1 MARHQ
6 VRRTRSANSLTY
18 GDPTWPPGMTVDHH
32 GAEGQ
37 TTSSTDSPPRQEFIF
52 VQRSPTMPPMPQSS
66 SIHIRLALLALA
78 ATSLWTAPL
87 YSEPSPHWLRIPG
100 SGDRPASCVFEKIIH
115 LEHRPRKA
123 TLSVFTD
130 FSRCRVRLDGNVVGD
145 FEGILEEPT
154 VDLSSRLSAGKHV
167 LLVDAYSPTGPG
179 AVAVEVQLVS
189 ESGAAHRIASDET
202 WRVASA
208 GRTWGPVAT
217 TGAVSSEVWGH
228 RPPRPSVDALD
239 DYNQW
244 TQARG
249 AHGSDDEARFSP
261 LKDFSIERLRSARP
275 DEGSWI
281 GLTFDPKG
289 RVIISRDDH
298 GLLRLS
304 LDDLDAAPEHLA
316 KSLKG
321 CRGLAWR
328 GNVLFANERGSRTLY
343 RLQDTNNDDR
353 FDVIESVM
361 KTPGG
366 GVDHGRN
373 DLTTSPDGFIYSAH
387 GEGVKMVDPL
397 HTAVPATYEFGKSGH
412 PIGGHLVRTDG
423 ANHWE
428 VVATGLRNPFGIAVN
443 RDGEPFTFDAD
454 AESDQGLPWYRPTR
468 ITHIVS
474 GADYGWRRGNA
485 KWPAYAADSLPAT
498 LDVGKASPTGMT
510 FGYGSAFPPP
520 YRKALFTLDW
530 TYGRVLV
537 VHLHRQGGSY
547 RARAETFLRGRP
559 LNVTDLSFGRDGA
572 LYLVTGGRKTQSSLY
587 RISYVGS
594 QPSSRTTQRTSQKLQ
609 RERYSE
615 SARELRR
622 ELESLHRPGTKDVI
636 DRVWPRLAHAD
647 RWIRHSARIAL
658 EHQNT
663 AIWKDRA
670 LKEEDPGQAL
680 AALLALVRVG
690 PDRVLDDVLRRLK
703 LWKFN
708 ELETWQQQS
717 SVRTAAIVDVRQK
730 TKDPERSSAIVE
742 LFAAHFPTG
751 TQSIDRELCSLL
763 ANHGAN
769 AIPTRALRL
778 FARTADQRD
787 RFLYLSILADIRDDW
802 TPSLRDEYFAALK
815 GAQFFQGDQQLARL
829 VRDMEARALSL
840 VPEKHRER
848 YERVLERSVRTET
861 PAVNRSLVKKW
872 TAADLEP
879 DVVER
884 SREHDIE
891 RGKRTF
897 EEASCSRC
905 HRFGALGR
913 PYGPDLTAVA
923 SRFGRRD
930 LLTAILSPSEVIPE
944 QHRMRV
950 LTLRDGTVL
959 TGQLV
964 RNEFRDAIVH
974 IATEPT
980 NLDQTRKVKKDD
992 ILTYQSSPTSP
1003 MPEGLLDTFTRGEIL
1018 DLLAFLRSDAK

>member
-1 MARHQ
+1 MTQSQAIH
-6 VRRTRSANSLTY
+6 VRR
-18 GDPTWPPGMTVDHH
+18 V
-32 GAEGQ
+32 
-37 TTSSTDSPPRQEFIF
+37 
-52 VQRSPTMPPMPQSS
+52 
-66 SIHIRLALLALA
+66 LLVLA
-78 ATSLWTAPL
+78 ATSLWTTSL
-87 YSEPSPHWLRIPG
+87 YSAPNSHWLRIPG
-100 SGDRPASCVFEKIIH
+100 SGDRPASCVFQKVFHVEQ
-115 LEHRPRKA
+115 RPRKA

-130 FSRCRVRLDGNVVGD
+130 FSRCRVRLDGDVVGD

-154 VDLSSRLSAGKHV
+154 VDLASRLSAGKHI
-167 LLVDAYSPTGPG
+167 LLVDAHSPTGPG

-189 ESGAAHRIASDET
+189 EAGAVHRIASDET

-208 GRTWGPVAT
+208 TDLWRPVAT
-217 TGAVSSEVWGH
+217 TGAVSSEIWGH
-228 RPPRPSVDALD
+228 RPARPSVDVLD

-249 AHGSDDEARFSP
+249 AHDPDDEARFSP

-289 RVIISRDDH
+289 RLIISRDDH

-304 LDDLDAAPEHLA
+304 LDDLNAAPEHLA
-316 KSLKG
+316 KSLKR
-321 CRGLAWR
+321 CRGLAWL
-328 GNVLFANERGSRTLY
+328 GNVLFANAEGSRTLY

-361 KTPGG
+361 ETPGNIG
-366 GVDHGRN
+366 DHGRN
-373 DLTTSPDGFIYSAH
+373 DLIAGPAGFIYSIH
-387 GEGVKMVDPL
+387 GEGVKMADPL
-397 HTAVPATYEFGKSGH
+397 RTAVPATYEFGKRGH

-423 ANHWE
+423 ANRWE
-428 VVATGLRNPFGIAVN
+428 VVATGLRNPFGVAFN

-474 GADYGWRRGNA
+474 GADYGWRSGNA

-498 LDVGKASPTGMT
+498 LDIGKASPTGMT

-520 YRKALFTLDW
+520 YREALFALDW

-594 QPSSRTTQRTSQKLQ
+594 QPSSRTTKRTSQKLQ

-615 SARELRR
+615 SVRELRR
-622 ELESLHRPGTKDVI
+622 ELESLHRPGVKNVV

-647 RWIRHSARIAL
+647 RWIRHSARVAL
-658 EHQNT
+658 EHQDT

-670 LKEEDPGQAL
+670 LKEEDPGRAL

-690 PDRVLDDVLRRLK
+690 PDDVLNDVLRRLK
-703 LWKFN
+703 MWKFN

-717 SVRTAAIVDVRQK
+717 SVRTASIIAVRQK
-730 TKDPERSSAIVE
+730 TKNPELSSTIVK
-742 LFAAHFPTG
+742 LFAAHFPIG

-778 FARTADQRD
+778 FARASDQRD
-787 RFLYLSILADIRDDW
+787 RFLYLSILANVRDGW
-802 TPSLRDEYFAALK
+802 TPALRDEYFAALK
-815 GAQFFQGDQQLARL
+815 GAQFFQGDRQLASL
-829 VRDMEARALSL
+829 VRDIEASALAL
-840 VPEKHRER
+840 VSEKRREH
-848 YERVLERSVRTET
+848 YERVLERSVSSET
-861 PAVNRSLVKKW
+861 PAENRSLVKKW
-872 TAADLEP
+872 TAADLES

-884 SREHDIE
+884 SRDHDIE

-897 EEASCSRC
+897 EEASCSQC

-944 QHRMRV
+944 QYRMRV

-959 TGQLV
+959 TGQMV

-980 NLDQTRKVKKDD
+980 NLDKVRKIKKDD
-992 ILTYQSSPTSP
+992 ILTYQSPPTSP
-1003 MPEGLLDTFTRGEIL
+1003 MPEGLLDTFTKGEIL